1 MRVLFVAS
9 PGLGHLFPTVPLAQA
24 IRAAGHEVRYA
35 TGGLSVAASE
45 AGFTVVDVTPGL
57 DYAPIFIDAGG
68 GDGPRP
74 IHADDPE
81 DEMLARLFGRVSGV
95 MVDGVLDAA
104 RAWSPDLIFA
114 PPLQGAGPLAAAAL
128 GIPYVDM
135 PVGLYDARHD
145 LPDMVREAMTEHYE
159 RHGVTGRPPV
169 TVRISTCLPS
179 FAEHLPEGTRPGDA
193 WPMRHVSYNGGSVL
207 PDWLRERPERPRIAV
222 TLGTIEAQWGGIAVL
237 APLMAAAGAVD
248 AEFVLTLGGGDV
260 SLLGTLPPNVRVVE
274 WAPLDALLET
284 CEAVIHHGG
293 SGTSM
298 TAIQSGIPQCVLPQG
313 SYQHSDVDVI
323 AELGIGFLA
332 DAASLGAA
340 ECYTLLKD
348 DAMRDAARRARDE
361 MRSMPAPAE
370 VVPRLAELAAADAR
384 AGGRSA

>member
-45 AGFTVVDVTPGL
+45 AGFSVIDVTPGL
-57 DYAPIFIDAGG
+57 DYAPIFIAEGG
-68 GDGPRP
+68 GDGPQP

-95 MVDGVLDAA
+95 MVDGVVDAA
-104 RAWSPDLIFA
+104 RSWSPDLIFS

-128 GIPYVDM
+128 GLPYVDM
-135 PVGLYDARHD
+135 PVGLYDARRD
-145 LPDMVREAMTEHYE
+145 LPDMVREAMREHYE
-159 RHGVTGRPPV
+159 RHGVTGEPPA
-169 TVRISTCLPS
+169 TARISTCLPG
-179 FAEHLPEGTRPGDA
+179 FAELLPEERSPGDA
-193 WPMRHVSYNGGSVL
+193 WPMRYVSYNGGAVL
-207 PDWLRERPERPRIAV
+207 PDWLRHRPERPRIAV

-260 SLLGTLPPNVRVVE
+260 SLLGPLPPNVRVVE

-293 SGTSM
+293 SGTTM
-298 TAIQSGIPQCVLPQG
+298 TAIQAGIPQCVLPQG

-323 AELGIGFLA
+323 AQRGVGILA
-332 DAASLGAA
+332 DAASLGAE

-348 DAMRDAARRARDE
+348 EALRDAARRARDE
-361 MRSMPAPAE
+361 LRSMPAPSE
-370 VVPRLAELAAADAR
+370 LVPRLVALAGRAR
-384 AGGRSA
+384 